1 MTSIVTF
8 NILESPAV
16 FLARVNQAGMVIKHF
31 LNNDHS
37 LKKDMLWGIFLQQW
51 IFKAKFILVGP
62 SRMRFK

>member
-8 NILESPAV
+8 NILKSPAV

-37 LKKDMLWGIFLQQW
+37 FKKKNMLWGIFLQQW
-51 IFKAKFILVGP
+51 IF
-62 SRMRFK
+62 

>member
-37 LKKDMLWGIFLQQW
+37 FKKKNMLWGIFLQQW
-51 IFKAKFILVGP
+51 IF
-62 SRMRFK
+62 

>member
-37 LKKDMLWGIFLQQW
+37 FKKKYALRHFSATMDF
-51 IFKAKFILVGP
+51 
-62 SRMRFK
+62 

>member
-37 LKKDMLWGIFLQQW
+37 FKKKYALRNFSATMD
-51 IFKAKFILVGP
+51 ILSKIHF
-62 SRMRFK
+62 SRSSYNI